1 MTELNEQRLRRSLE
15 QAAGEVTGAGDPS
28 ATWQRASHRVAQ
40 RRRRRRTASAAAAVL
55 VVGLA
60 AAATVPQFLGSDAPG
75 EPDVAD
81 VDPGPE
87 ADPADEQ
94 SDDDPSTEAQNGDP
108 EVATTTCADP
118 ERDVAIDYPADWHTS
133 ETGCRLFGPEP
144 LDIEEGIGGAGGF
157 EGVRIVSDVL
167 ERDFESHVA
176 AFDGPGVKELV
187 ERDERT
193 IDGRRAVRR
202 EAIASGEVGLPEGT
216 RTVGWVIE
224 LDAQRVLVLHTDDAG
239 DSAES
244 FDRDVEVL
252 DAMAESARPLG
263 EE

>member
-28 ATWQRASHRVAQ
+28 ATWQRASHRVTQ

-60 AAATVPQFLGSDAPG
+60 AAATVPQILGSDVPG
-75 EPDVAD
+75 EPEVVD
-81 VDPGPE
+81 VDPAPE
-87 ADPADEQ
+87 ADPADDPA
-94 SDDDPSTEAQNGDP
+94 SDAEADDS

-133 ETGCRLFGPEP
+133 ETGCGLFGPEP

-157 EGVRIVSDVL
+157 EGVHIVGDVF

-176 AFDGPGVKELV
+176 GLDGPSVKELV
-187 ERDERT
+187 ELDERT
-193 IDGRRAVRR
+193 VNGRRAVRW
-202 EAIASGEVGLPEGT
+202 ESVASGEVGLPEGT

-224 LDAQRVLVLHTDDAG
+224 LDAQRVLVLHTEDAG

-252 DAMAESARPLG
+252 DVMAASVRPLDG
-263 EE
+263 NEGS

>member
-1 MTELNEQRLRRSLE
+1 MTELNEQRLRRNLE

-28 ATWQRASHRVAQ
+28 ATWQRASQRVTQ

-60 AAATVPQFLGSDAPG
+60 AAATVPQILGSDVPG
-75 EPDVAD
+75 EPEVVD
-81 VDPGPE
+81 VDPAPE
-87 ADPADEQ
+87 AGPADDPPADAGA
-94 SDDDPSTEAQNGDP
+94 DDS

-118 ERDVAIDYPADWHTS
+118 ERDVAIDYPADWHTG
-133 ETGCRLFGPEP
+133 ETGCGLFGPQP

-157 EGVRIVSDVL
+157 EGVHIVGDVF
-167 ERDFESHVA
+167 ERNFESHVA
-176 AFDGPGVKELV
+176 GLDGPSVKELV
-187 ERDERT
+187 ELDERT
-193 IDGRRAVRR
+193 VNGRRAVRW
-202 EAIASGEVGLPEGT
+202 ESVASGEVGLPEGT

-224 LDAQRVLVLHTDDAG
+224 LDAQRVLVLHTEDAG

-252 DAMAESARPLG
+252 DVMAASVRPLDG
-263 EE
+263 NEGS

>member
-1 MTELNEQRLRRSLE
+1 MTELNEQRLRRNLE
-15 QAAGEVTGAGDPS
+15 EAAGEVTGTGDPS

-40 RRRRRRTASAAAAVL
+40 RRRRRRTASALAAVL

-60 AAATVPQFLGSDAPG
+60 AAAAVPQILGSDVPG
-75 EPDVAD
+75 EPDVVD
-81 VDPGPE
+81 VDPAPE
-87 ADPADEQ
+87 ADPPDEHP
-94 SDDDPSTEAQNGDP
+94 DDDPAPGSEHGDP

-118 ERDVAIDYPADWHTS
+118 ESDVAIDYPADWHTS
-133 ETGCRLFGPEP
+133 ENGCGLFGPEP

-157 EGVRIVSDVL
+157 EGVHIVGDVL

-176 AFDGPGVKELV
+176 GLDGPSVKEMV
-187 ERDERT
+187 ELDERT
-193 IDGRRAVRR
+193 INGRRAVRW
-202 EAIASGEVGLPEGT
+202 ESIASGEVGLPEGT

-224 LDAQRVLVLHTDDAG
+224 LDAQRVLVLHTEDAG
-239 DSAES
+239 DSAER

-252 DAMAESARPLG
+252 DAMAESARPLD